1 MPELGKYAG
10 AVLWSWA
17 ATLGLIAVLIA
28 MTWLQSRKARRDLE
42 AIEARRNAGGT
53 DA

>member
-17 ATLGLIAVLIA
+17 ATLGLIALLIV
-28 MTWLQSRKARRDLE
+28 MTWVQSRKAKAELN
-42 AIEARRNAGGT
+42 AIEARRESKDG
-53 DA
+53 

>member
-17 ATLGLIAVLIA
+17 ATLGLLAALILVTWLRARRSKAVL
-28 MTWLQSRKARRDLE
+28 E
-42 AIEARRNAGGT
+42 AAEARAKSGKKEG
-53 DA
+53 